1 MSNTNEILIKIKD
14 ATLHGQLTV
23 NEIPITDIK
32 ELVITEAATILG
44 NMSSDY
50 IELKNYVITS
60 LIRVQTKTKL
70 LIFWTL

>member
-50 IELKNYVITS
+50 IELKKIM
-60 LIRVQTKTKL
+60 
-70 LIFWTL
+70 